1 MTESSCQG
9 PPLLSIIVPLL
20 NERAL
25 LPAVL
30 PTILRLKQSH
40 GAVEWLFVDGGSGDG
55 SVEYLQAQGLRVIAS
70 DAGRA
75 RQMNAGAAQASG
87 AWLLFL
93 HIDTLLSTEA
103 LTALRRHCEERPP
116 GWGRFDVRIHGRSSM
131 LKVVAS
137 MMNCRSRITGIAT
150 GDMGIFV
157 HREVFAAVS
166 GFPEQPLM
174 EDIEISRRLKRTGRP
189 YCLSQPVITSGR
201 RWDEKGV
208 WATILLMWRLR
219 IAYFM
224 GRSADDIAR
233 RYYG

>member
-30 PTILRLKQSH
+30 PNILHLKQSH

-93 HIDTLLSTEA
+93 HIDTLLSTEV
-103 LTALRRHCEERPP
+103 LTALRRHCEGRPP

-137 MMNCRSRITGIAT
+137 MMNWRSRITGIAT

>member
-1 MTESSCQG
+1 M
-9 PPLLSIIVPLL
+9 LSIIVPLL

-103 LTALRRHCEERPP
+103 LTALRRHCEQWPP

-137 MMNCRSRITGIAT
+137 MMNWRSRITGIAT

-189 YCLSQPVITSGR
+189 HCLSQPVITSGR

-233 RYYG
+233 RYNG

>member
-30 PTILRLKQSH
+30 PTILRLQQSH

-137 MMNCRSRITGIAT
+137 MMNWRSRITGIAT

-157 HREVFAAVS
+157 HREVFMAVS

-174 EDIEISRRLKRTGRP
+174 EDIEISRRLKRTSRP